1 MVILNL
7 ILNYKKQKKQKK
19 KKQLKVTFSIVSIQ
33 TQIWTISN
41 DTVTIK
47 LLLIHSNLLKLFNL
61 NKCNIY

>member
-47 LLLIHSNLLKLFNL
+47 LLLIRSNLLKLFNL